1 MNDTISP
8 SPALSPSPV
17 MNWRDVTGKVEA
29 DSRGKWDMPSAPS
42 ALRMHHG
49 RLGYEDHL
57 YWEELDLTP
66 WATTQLCQRL
76 RMPTAYFRRCPTPL
90 QDAQVNH
97 WLQARAGV
105 DPEEETDWP
114 VSDVETDTTE
124 RRWLLRCKHGTL
136 RAILSERYACFDHPA
151 LLEAMA
157 GTVNGRFQ
165 VDWCALSEDSLHV
178 RLLDPTLTREALPGD
193 RLMAGLHIANSEV
206 GKRAVTVDALVY
218 RLVCQNGLVRL
229 VKGKSLLY
237 QRHVALSPD
246 RFQTALAEAVT
257 EALMQSSGFMER
269 LVMATTTPVPD
280 MDKMLLSLAQR
291 WSLPKAMQ
299 ESIRDGL
306 LQSPAGQQETLY
318 GLVNAVTR
326 AAQTLNAD
334 DRHALETL
342 AGTLLDEGSMAS
354 APGRAL
360 PAPAPV
366 PTVALPRRASA
377 PAPLSPTPLP
387 VWSSL
392 FAEDF
397 DGAGNGR
404 SAR

>member
-1 MNDTISP
+1 MPRSI
-8 SPALSPSPV
+8 
-17 MNWRDVTGKVEA
+17 TG
-29 DSRGKWDMPSAPS
+29 SRRG
-42 ALRMHHG
+42 
-49 RLGYEDHL
+49 
-57 YWEELDLTP
+57 
-66 WATTQLCQRL
+66 
-76 RMPTAYFRRCPTPL
+76 
-90 QDAQVNH
+90 
-97 WLQARAGV
+97 QASTRK
-105 DPEEETDWP
+105 EETDWP

-151 LLEAMA
+151 LLDAMA

-269 LVMATTTPVPD
+269 LVMATTTPVAD

-299 ESIRDGL
+299 ETIRTDL
-306 LQSPAGQQETLY
+306 LQSPSGQQETLY

-360 PAPAPV
+360 PASA

-397 DGAGNGR
+397 EGVGNGNGR
-404 SAR
+404 RTG